1 MDKVTREV
9 FETWLK
15 GCNWFKINEVGT
27 PNGQQDH
34 YLTPAGEIMI
44 AQYNLQGELA
54 HVVKPMP
61 APAQGA
67 VMMRKPIDFRGGAQ
81 MPPGFPG

>member
-1 MDKVTREV
+1 MDKVKREV
-9 FETWLK
+9 FETWLN

-44 AQYNLQGELA
+44 AQYNLQGELQQIA
-54 HVVKPMP
+54 KPMP
-61 APAQGA
+61 PQPQAT
-67 VMMRKPIDFRGGAQ
+67 VMRKLDFRGGAQ
-81 MPPGFPG
+81 MPPGLPG